1 MGRNRLIMLSKFQKE
16 VDSSNKRFRLVV
28 GGRRIGKTWLARR
41 ILAKMASKPNQLIY
55 AVYPTYRQGKQVLWP
70 LLRDKMIRLKWAVKI
85 NETDLSIQLKNGSTI
100 AIRGSDRS
108 AALRGVKLGGAVFD
122 EMATIDP
129 EVWSTII
136 LPALSDSKGK
146 AVFLG
151 TPDSMNHFYDM
162 YNNAITDPE
171 WDAWQI
177 TTAEGGFVEQEE
189 IDMARSYMDH
199 KSWEQEFFA
208 KFSNQ
213 TGIVHELYNENIV
226 PYEYKEPLTMIYL
239 GTDQN
244 IDPMS
249 GVVAQVDHEAGT
261 IHMIDEIEMYG
272 SRTEDLAKE
281 VRERYPTQK
290 VVVFPDPAGSARKTN
305 SNLTDHIVLRNNGFQ
320 VLAKHRHPSIR
331 DRVNTVNSMIRSAD
345 GRNRLFIDPKCKR
358 LIECLRKLTYS
369 KGTMKPDKTSGY
381 DHMVDA
387 MSYMVDYLFA
397 IEPLKVETQPKTW
410 GIQTT

>member
-1 MGRNRLIMLSKFQKE
+1 MLSKFQKE

-189 IDMARSYMDH
+189 IDMARMYMDH
-199 KSWEQEFFA
+199 
-208 KFSNQ
+208 
-213 TGIVHELYNENIV
+213 
-226 PYEYKEPLTMIYL
+226 
-239 GTDQN
+239 N